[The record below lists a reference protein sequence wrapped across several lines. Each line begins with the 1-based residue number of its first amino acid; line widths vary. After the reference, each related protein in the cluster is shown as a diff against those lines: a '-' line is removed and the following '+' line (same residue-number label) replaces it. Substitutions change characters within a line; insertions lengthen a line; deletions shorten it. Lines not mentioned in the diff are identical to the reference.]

1 MTTCRIGVIGLG
13 QRIAHVLAAMQEVG
27 WDLRVDAHVDAAP
40 VGAPILAA
48 AGIASGRPCET
59 PEALLRE
66 GPFDLL
72 MLGGPNHLHREH
84 LAAVFHAG
92 VPIFA
97 EKPIV
102 RTQAETLDLVRA
114 LSGPGAPDLY
124 IGLVMRSLPIV
135 REVIARV
142 DSGELGEIVSI
153 DATEH
158 LPPEH
163 GGYLARNWRRRR
175 EWGGSYLLDKVCHD
189 FDIFG
194 RLIGARPAWVASFG
208 GRRIFTPERGGRPR
222 TYEDGS
228 IAYDLRDAGWQ
239 GAPDAFTSDMDV
251 TDHQVA
257 LVEYANAARL
267 SFHANSHTAL
277 AERRWYVAGTEG
289 TLIADLVRNRL
300 MFRRALHRGKPER
313 MDFGDRTADAHNG
326 ADQAMARDLAEAL
339 AGRAAFPV
347 TPWDSLEAGLTVMAV
362 DQAMEDRVMLDC
374 APMWAAYDAARS
386 GTASTQSAN
395 RS

>member
-48 AGIASGRPCET
+48 AGIALGRPCET

-102 RTQAETLDLVRA
+102 RTEAETLDLARA
-114 LSGPGAPDLY
+114 LAGPGAPDLY

-142 DSGELGEIVSI
+142 DSGDLGEIVSI

-163 GGYLARNWRRRR
+163 GGYLAPASR
-175 EWGGSYLLDKVCHD
+175 V
-189 FDIFG
+189 G
-194 RLIGARPAWVASFG
+194 RLLPARQGVPRLRYLRSADRRAPGPGGELRRPPHLYAGARRA
-208 GRRIFTPERGGRPR
+208 
-222 TYEDGS
+222 
-228 IAYDLRDAGWQ
+228 
-239 GAPDAFTSDMDV
+239 APD
-251 TDHQVA
+251 
-257 LVEYANAARL
+257 L
-267 SFHANSHTAL
+267 
-277 AERRWYVAGTEG
+277 
-289 TLIADLVRNRL
+289 
-300 MFRRALHRGKPER
+300 
-313 MDFGDRTADAHNG
+313 
-326 ADQAMARDLAEAL
+326 
-339 AGRAAFPV
+339 
-347 TPWDSLEAGLTVMAV
+347 
-362 DQAMEDRVMLDC
+362 
-374 APMWAAYDAARS
+374 
-386 GTASTQSAN
+386 
-395 RS
+395 